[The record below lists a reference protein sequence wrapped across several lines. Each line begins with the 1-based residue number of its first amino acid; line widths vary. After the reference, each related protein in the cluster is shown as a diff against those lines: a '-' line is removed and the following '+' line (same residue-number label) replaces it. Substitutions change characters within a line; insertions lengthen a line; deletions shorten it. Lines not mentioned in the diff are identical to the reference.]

1 MYTYIF
7 LDTFMKNFIYINLFI
22 AFIFTSLTFAQDNN
36 VEEVIV
42 TATKKEKTLQEVPV
56 AVSVVT
62 SDEIEK
68 ATIIDTFDLKS
79 IIPSLDTRQYQ
90 SSTNATFFIRGFGNG
105 SNNPGVEPSVALFVD
120 GVYRS
125 KTQSQIADFPMLE
138 RVEVLR
144 GSKNFYSFKH
154 RKIGY
159 LRLCF

>member
-1 MYTYIF
+1 
-7 LDTFMKNFIYINLFI
+7 MKNSIYINLSI
-22 AFIFTSLTFAQDNN
+22 AFIFTSTTFAQDNI

-105 SNNPGVEPSVALFVD
+105 SNNPGIEPSVALFVD

-125 KTQSQIADFPMLE
+125 KTQSQIAIF
-138 RVEVLR
+138 
-144 GSKNFYSFKH
+144 
-154 RKIGY
+154 
-159 LRLCF
+159 LCLKE